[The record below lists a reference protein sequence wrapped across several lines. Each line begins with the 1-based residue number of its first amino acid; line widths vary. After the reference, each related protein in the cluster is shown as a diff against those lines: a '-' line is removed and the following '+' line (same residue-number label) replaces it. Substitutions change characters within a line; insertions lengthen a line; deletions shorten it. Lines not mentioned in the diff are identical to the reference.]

1 MSTPAPAYRGPDTSI
16 APRAGMELSDW
27 RFANRIVAMLALL
40 MWGFNQLGHGVA
52 VRDGP
57 QYVCLSEGPSQSAQA
72 LGATDQGNITGE
84 MSFLPPTFFCGYPHR
99 DAGQPPVVV
108 DMYPLGQWLFWISL
122 LILAL
127 TAVFALVLRR
137 RARS

>member
-1 MSTPAPAYRGPDTSI
+1 
-16 APRAGMELSDW
+16 MELSDW

-40 MWGFNQLGHGVA
+40 LWGFNQLGHGVA

-84 MSFLPPTFFCGYPHR
+84 MSFLPRSSSAATPIEMPGSPRSSSTCIRSDSGFFGFRC
-99 DAGQPPVVV
+99 
-108 DMYPLGQWLFWISL
+108 
-122 LILAL
+122 
-127 TAVFALVLRR
+127 
-137 RARS
+137 